1 MTLMRCSLPRW
12 LAYWAMGWQLAMTDY
27 RRKIKYIL
35 SAMSELT
42 ETVRYFNRMRIRWYL
57 EDVKPL
63 VDEMTSS
70 FQGEAQQLSLL
81 PRFQA
86 YVDQE
91 EARVRE
97 HLETACY
104 DLDAPD
110 TLAYIGG
117 RRGLERVSAGW
128 MRCDV

>member
-1 MTLMRCSLPRW
+1 MTHMRCSLPRW

-35 SAMSELT
+35 SAMSELS

-70 FQGEAQQLSLL
+70 FQLYRSSLIN
-81 PRFQA
+81 
-86 YVDQE
+86 
-91 EARVRE
+91 
-97 HLETACY
+97 HLTIVVASK
-104 DLDAPD
+104 PF
-110 TLAYIGG
+110 
-117 RRGLERVSAGW
+117 
-128 MRCDV
+128 